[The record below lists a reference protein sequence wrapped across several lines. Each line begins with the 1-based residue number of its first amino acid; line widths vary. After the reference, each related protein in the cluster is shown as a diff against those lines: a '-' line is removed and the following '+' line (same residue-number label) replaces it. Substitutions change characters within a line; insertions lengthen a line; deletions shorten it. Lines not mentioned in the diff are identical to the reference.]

1 MSENNLPKDKASLQ
15 SNEEDS
21 SSQNGTENSNS
32 SLLENYF
39 GPNGIFPLDTSN
51 QSTAATPSSEN
62 SSTNPVDKRL
72 LVQNEDIEEDFK
84 ELLMIIK
91 DQDQESLDNSFFQL
105 IQDLGENLEENDNAS
120 DVQEEE
126 KKSIV
131 LLGRKRTKSHDLEPY
146 SSDEE

>member
-84 ELLMIIK
+84 ELLMIR

-120 DVQEEE
+120 EVQEEE
-126 KKSIV
+126 EKSIV
-131 LLGRKRTKSHDLEPY
+131 LLGRKRTKLHDLEPY